1 MSAKTSF
8 RTHDRPASPGDR
20 ASDVAHVHFRFS
32 GIQKIR
38 YTDEMPMTVQIA
50 ERGQITLPKALR
62 DQNAIKPGDVYS
74 VIDLGEGRLMLVPGP
89 LSADRLA
96 DQISDVL
103 TSRGETIENLFNL
116 ARAVRNNDSRRRNDQ
131 A

>member
-1 MSAKTSF
+1 
-8 RTHDRPASPGDR
+8 
-20 ASDVAHVHFRFS
+20 
-32 GIQKIR
+32 
-38 YTDEMPMTVQIA
+38 MTVQIA